1 MEKNKGILFIAAA
14 ATLMST
20 GGLLIKSVQ
29 ASAMTVAMA
38 RAFFAALVFCPFMQ
52 WKKIRFGKHLVGLI
66 LSYIYLTVTFVSATK
81 MTTAANAIIL
91 QCTAPLWL
99 YLGYIITGKKKV
111 IFSELLPRLVIL
123 GGILVILFDPANA
136 SGDRTKMIGNLLAL
150 SAGISYAVEQ
160 YFLEKEYPVND
171 ITVVG
176 ILNIFMALFIAV
188 FMTGNLLALSAGISY
203 AVEQYFLEKE
213 YPVNDITVVGILNI
227 FMALFIAVF
236 MTGQISFAQVTPLNW
251 GFLVFLGV
259 FQIGISYVLFRK
271 GVMEVSALE
280 ASILSLLEPI
290 LNPILVFFFLGE
302 APTIYTVIGFAVI
315 LGGIIMTLIPGK
327 KKQEIEEEPILN
339 PILVFFFLGEAP
351 TIYTVIGFAVI
362 LGGII
367 MTLIPGKKKQEI
379 EELC

>member
-14 ATLMST
+14 VTLMST

-188 FMTGNLLALSAGISY
+188 FMTG
-203 AVEQYFLEKE
+203 
-213 YPVNDITVVGILNI
+213 
-227 FMALFIAVF
+227 
-236 MTGQISFAQVTPLNW
+236 QISFAQVTPLNW

-302 APTIYTVIGFAVI
+302 APTIY
-315 LGGIIMTLIPGK
+315 M
-327 KKQEIEEEPILN
+327 
-339 PILVFFFLGEAP
+339 
-351 TIYTVIGFAVI
+351 VIGFAVI